1 MSDNILITGATGFV
15 GTTVSLAL
23 NELGYTITEIGRRFS
38 GLNHKFFPVEF
49 DDETEALNALVG
61 IDIVVHMAARAHVM
75 KDSTINPLQSY
86 RLVNTYGTLK
96 LARQAASFGVKRFIF
111 ISSIKVNGESTSLD
125 KSFTAD
131 DVHHPQDAYGISKSE
146 AETQLLALGQQTG
159 MEIVIIRPP
168 LVYGPGVK
176 ANFASLLN
184 LASKGLPLPFACF
197 NQNKRSMVS
206 VDNLVNLIITCIE
219 HPNAANQVFLVS
231 DDEDLSTADLISRLS
246 KACGKS
252 GFMLPIPVSVF
263 SICAKILRKKDFI
276 DRLSGSLTVDISKT
290 KTLLSWSPP
299 LSVDEG
305 FKKTADAFLLSKKN
319 D

>member
-1 MSDNILITGATGFV
+1 MISTLITGHTGFL
-15 GTTVSLAL
+15 GKALAVNL
-23 NELGYTITEIGRRFS
+23 DSSKATLVGRRILEGQKNRFYKKNIS
-38 GLNHKFFPVEF
+38 KETDYSDCLFDIDVIVHCAARVHVMNDDSTDPVE
-49 DDETEALNALVG
+49 A
-61 IDIVVHMAARAHVM
+61 
-75 KDSTINPLQSY
+75 Y
-86 RLVNTYGTLK
+86 REVNTYGTLN
-96 LARQAASFGVKRFIF
+96 LARQAASAGVKRFIF
-111 ISSIKVNGESTSLD
+111 ISSIKVNGESTSSD

-131 DVHHPQDAYGISKSE
+131 DAHHPQDAYGISKSE

-184 LASKGLPLPFACF
+184 LASKGLPLPFARI

-219 HPNAANQVFLVS
+219 HPKAANQVFLVS
-231 DDEDLSTADLISRLS
+231 DDEDLSTADLIYRLS